1 MTIDELLQLFSD
13 QQAWLMLKNELRP
26 GCRLELTGA
35 VGSSFSLI
43 VAEMLRRQ
51 GGVHVFVMEDK
62 DAAGYLYNDL
72 YPLIEEN
79 RLLFFPTGYKRSIQY
94 GQEDASGLVQRTKAL
109 SALQQHEG
117 SGESTYIHRRKEDN
131 RYRWPFSSRKDNA
144 CRRASC
150 CNWRGYP
157 PYG

>member
-117 SGESTYIHRRKEDN
+117 SGTLALCTYPEALVEKSKVSLR
-131 RYRWPFSSRKDNA
+131 
-144 CRRASC
+144 
-150 CNWRGYP
+150 
-157 PYG
+157 